1 MSKVRENTGQD
12 QTLCGV
18 YVCVGDMGTEK
29 EPLGFLLDVLPKL
42 ADSGLLKLNT
52 CTTAGPWYFLPNFFA
67 VYNLYILATQC

>member
-1 MSKVRENTGQD
+1 
-12 QTLCGV
+12 
-18 YVCVGDMGTEK
+18 MGTEK
-29 EPLGFLLDVLPKL
+29 EPLGFLLDVLQKL